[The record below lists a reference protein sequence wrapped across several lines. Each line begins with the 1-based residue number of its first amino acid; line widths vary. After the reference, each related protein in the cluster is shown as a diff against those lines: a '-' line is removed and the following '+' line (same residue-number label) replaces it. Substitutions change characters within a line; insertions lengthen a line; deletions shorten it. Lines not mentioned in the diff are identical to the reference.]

1 MRYFVKIKTAVGR
14 TKAGNPPREGLGLTE
29 ASKSANIRLTVCRT
43 NTKAGEKNARSERS
57 RRAKK

>member
-1 MRYFVKIKTAVGR
+1 M
-14 TKAGNPPREGLGLTE
+14 KAGNPPREGLGLTE